1 MWGDKRNGVGVTRE
15 WDVGWEWGGDKR
27 VTREWDVG

>member
-1 MWGDKRNGVGVTRE
+1 MWGDKRVGTRE
-15 WDVGWEWGGDKR
+15 WGGGDKRVGCGDKR